1 VLQRFRCQET
11 APHGSHQ
18 EKETNDGSCVE
29 VLLLFA
35 KYCSTRVKGNF
46 LHMPNT
52 CIAQEADYLPNAKAV
67 YCRRINEAIYEVQM
81 VLYIDRHVS
90 NVVTETLYPNIPP
103 QQLVYGP
110 PPSLVSTLDSSVGQL
125 IFFTFSGLPCQF

>member
-1 VLQRFRCQET
+1 MAVIKKRKQT
-11 APHGSHQ
+11 
-18 EKETNDGSCVE
+18 KDGSCVQ
-29 VLLLFA
+29 VLHLFA

-52 CIAQEADYLPNAKAV
+52 CIAQEVEHLPKAKAV
-67 YCRRINEAIYEVQM
+67 YCRRINETISEVQM

-90 NVVTETLYPNIPP
+90 CVVTEPLYPNIPP

-110 PPSLVSTLDSSVGQL
+110 PPSLVSYSGFLCWTAYFLHFQEYHASSVR
-125 IFFTFSGLPCQF
+125 